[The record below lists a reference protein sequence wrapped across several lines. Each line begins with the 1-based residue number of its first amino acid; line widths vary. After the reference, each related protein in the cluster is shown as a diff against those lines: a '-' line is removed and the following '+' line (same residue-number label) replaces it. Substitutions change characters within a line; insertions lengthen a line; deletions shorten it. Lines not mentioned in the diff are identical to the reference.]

1 MAECAQAMANTDD
14 DRLKAKFQTQIDEM
28 TRRRITTK
36 SEDIAFGMR
45 HKWFSKKY
53 VIDFL
58 RESGY
63 RNIEFGSEK
72 AVEVTRYDGT
82 LEKEFRFTADYENPD
97 GEYRSSDHGG
107 FYAQFVKY
115 LNGEKIRSNKAEIKQ
130 EYVEKAASLEAQFN
144 I

>member
-1 MAECAQAMANTDD
+1 MNRYCAGDSYKKMAECAQAMANTDD

-63 RNIEFGSEK
+63 RNIEF
-72 AVEVTRYDGT
+72 
-82 LEKEFRFTADYENPD
+82 
-97 GEYRSSDHGG
+97 
-107 FYAQFVKY
+107 
-115 LNGEKIRSNKAEIKQ
+115 
-130 EYVEKAASLEAQFN
+130 
-144 I
+144 